1 MKKILSV
8 FLTVVIFS
16 MMLLVNVSADE
27 DLSRHQPTP
36 YGIAKFEEYISQID
50 PEQARLILSDSEL
63 VYNMQMD
70 YYWDENPVVTP
81 SRRASLPLSEYPS
94 GSYYSFNSKGCS
106 CHSNSCTWDVPAN
119 VTKKDRCYGTKTKTS
134 GDCKIYKGTNAIQC
148 KGFAD
153 YVCKQYNGHDVG
165 SSYAISGA
173 PSSITNDTTGQN
185 AWKSF
190 ANKLYVGSNVR
201 VKVRGKTYYH
211 SFIVTK
217 KSSTGLTIYDAN
229 RVSNNC
235 KVSVATLTWA
245 DLAKKY
251 NGVVN
256 AWK

>member
-1 MKKILSV
+1 
-8 FLTVVIFS
+8 
-16 MMLLVNVSADE
+16 MLLVNVSADE

-94 GSYYSFNSKGCS
+94 GSY
-106 CHSNSCTWDVPAN
+106 
-119 VTKKDRCYGTKTKTS
+119 
-134 GDCKIYKGTNAIQC
+134 
-148 KGFAD
+148 
-153 YVCKQYNGHDVG
+153 
-165 SSYAISGA
+165 
-173 PSSITNDTTGQN
+173 
-185 AWKSF
+185 
-190 ANKLYVGSNVR
+190 
-201 VKVRGKTYYH
+201 
-211 SFIVTK
+211 
-217 KSSTGLTIYDAN
+217 
-229 RVSNNC
+229 NC